1 MIKAVYDTLPEILRT
16 TCILEE
22 SSKDSEHKT
31 SMSNSSL
38 KVIDFD
44 KIPKKYAKQAMIRT
58 VPKSNDALY
67 ITKENKWIFIEF
79 KNGEVKKEEI
89 YRKLYDSLIMLEELA
104 IKDWNFF
111 RNHATYI
118 LVYNEDVYCQ
128 RNAKLQKSKNRDA
141 LYQHIRNR
149 ANTVRN
155 LYEIRKLEGFLFEN
169 AWTYNEEQFAKFF
182 EKRYETE
189 EAGEVCVS

>member
-16 TCILEE
+16 TCTLEE

-38 KVIDFD
+38 KVVDFD
-44 KIPKKYAKQAMIRT
+44 KIPKKYVKQAMIRT

-128 RNAKLQKSKNRDA
+128 RNAKLQKSKNRDV

-169 AWTYNEEQFAKFF
+169 AWTYNEEQFAEFF